1 MNSIKEAMA
10 EILIEDGVLIMSH
23 KDGTKKMMTNYVP
36 KIIAIVKSYDGI
48 VEGVYIEHPP
58 KGTNAELRRL
68 VISDVSIFF
77 YILFFLSFFFHFNYP
92 RTFFD

>member
-1 MNSIKEAMA
+1 MNSTKEVMT
-10 EILIEDGVLIMSH
+10 EISIEDGVLIMSH

-36 KIIAIVKSYDGI
+36 KIIAKPYDEI
-48 VEGVYIEHPP
+48 VEGVLIEHPP

-77 YILFFLSFFFHFNYP
+77 YNLFFLSFFFHFNYP